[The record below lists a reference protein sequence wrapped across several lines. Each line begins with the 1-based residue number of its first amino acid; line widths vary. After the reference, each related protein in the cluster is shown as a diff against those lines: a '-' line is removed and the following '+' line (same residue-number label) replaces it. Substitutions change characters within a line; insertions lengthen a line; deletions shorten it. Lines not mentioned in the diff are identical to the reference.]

1 MQFQIDLNCDMGES
15 FGRYSLGEDEAVMAS
30 ITSANVACGFHAG
43 DPLVID
49 RTVRLAVQHSINV
62 GAHPGYPDLQGFG
75 RRVMEVTP
83 EEAEAYI
90 LYQVSALAGIA
101 RANGASLV
109 HVKPHGA
116 LYNQAAKDAGLAE
129 AVARGVMRFSRE
141 LVLVGLAGSAL
152 VAAGKD
158 VGLRTMNEGFPDRVY
173 NADGSLRSRR
183 LPGSLLESNVEI
195 CRQAIRLATEG
206 ILVTEGDISRRVVID
221 TLCIHGDH
229 PGAARNAVAVRQ
241 ALEANEVVVTGL

>member
-1 MQFQIDLNCDMGES
+1 MLYRVDLNCDMGES
-15 FGRYSLGEDEAVMAS
+15 FGRYHLGEDEAVMAS

-49 RTVRLAVQHSINV
+49 RTVRLAARHGVSV

-75 RRVMEVTP
+75 RRVMDMTP
-83 EEAEAYI
+83 EEVESFI

-101 RANGASLV
+101 RANGIALV

-116 LYNQAAKDAGLAE
+116 LYNQAAKDERLAG
-129 AVARGVMRFSRE
+129 AVARGVMRFSRD

-152 VAAGKD
+152 VAAGKEA
-158 VGLRTMNEGFPDRVY
+158 GLRTANEGFPDRAY
-173 NADGSLRSRR
+173 DADGSLRSRR
-183 LPGSLLESNVEI
+183 LPGAVLESAADI
-195 CRQAIRLATEG
+195 CEQAVRLATEG
-206 ILVTEGDISRRVVID
+206 IVVTEGETHRRVAVD

-229 PGAARNAVAVRQ
+229 PGAAQHAAVVRQ
-241 ALEANEVVVTGL
+241 ALEAQGIVVTSL